1 MAHDVAYEIVNLAK
15 VIEAADKSHAL
26 ESRRWKMTIGGD
38 YVSISVQFCHDGA
51 GTTILRMP
59 GRKPLSVATSDLRT
73 VLPQL
78 LVDGFTCYWD
88 GLNPA
93 YQKKSWLVKL
103 YDGKKHA
110 SGRWSFPTDQ
120 LVTSRVVGRHFS
132 GHPVHAPES
141 GHQGRFGPGCQGQ
154 GGNRV
159 AGNRVA
165 RAGPGCT
172 CNPRKDMRSYL
183 EYLKR

>member
-38 YVSISVQFCHDGA
+38 YVSSSVQFCHDGA

-93 YQKKSWLVKL
+93 YQKKSWRVKL

-120 LVTSRVVGRHFS
+120 LVTSRVVEGDTLVVILCMHLRAAIKDCLDLAAK
-132 GHPVHAPES
+132 VK
-141 GHQGRFGPGCQGQ
+141 
-154 GGNRV
+154 V
-159 AGNRVA
+159 AIG
-165 RAGPGCT
+165 
-172 CNPRKDMRSYL
+172 
-183 EYLKR
+183 